1 MVIYL
6 KIHAY
11 SIYFRV
17 KTYMYNVG
25 PNYKLAYK
33 HQYVWFIYIYIYTTN
48 HSFFFHIKESVG
60 FID

>member
-33 HQYVWFIYIYIYTTN
+33 HQYV
-48 HSFFFHIKESVG
+48 
-60 FID
+60 